1 MKMEVFYPRLY
12 IICIFGAI
20 NMMERS
26 IILRVMSMDLNKRI
40 MNRLSLLFFL
50 ILFSMLLSCTG
61 NKAYD
66 QQLSK
71 ADSIMDIA
79 DDSAQI
85 AIKMLDALK
94 PEWSKFTK
102 AQRMRYD
109 LLYHKAMNKAYI
121 DFTSDSTM
129 LEVVDYYEQHGSAN
143 DRMLAY
149 YILGCVYRDM
159 HEAPMALEYY
169 NKATEQA
176 DTAAQDCN
184 YATLCRVY
192 SQMGFL
198 FAKQHLPHQELASL
212 DKAVKYAYLAKDTL
226 NAIRYYQN
234 KQAIY
239 ASQNKLDSAIIINN
253 QAAKLFKQIG
263 ALKEANIAFGCNF
276 EYYLKKKMLKEAEEA
291 FKAYLSTN
299 YHGNDNWKDA
309 YAYILYERG
318 SYYLALGKMD
328 SAYSCLKQS
337 FEQSK
342 SFNNLAVSTKGL
354 AQYYALTN
362 QPDLATKYALLS
374 SEYNDSDLIVTKLG
388 QLQQIQAMYDY
399 NRNKEIANQA
409 QIKAEQRM
417 DAIYT
422 IAICAIL
429 MCSVSFSVYRKRL
442 KLRNKRIA
450 MTQKMYIDSVQ
461 QLNVAQQELAKLHD
475 LNENT
480 ITELVK
486 EKEDTIQKLQSEVRK
501 YEETNI
507 GRNLLELE
515 KCLKQSA
522 IYKKLVYL
530 ENHPQEKMTK
540 ADWENLEETIEEFV
554 YGFADLKQKLNN
566 KEYHICLL
574 VKLHFSPSSIS
585 SFIGTSLSDI
595 SNSRKR
601 MLAKICGTSGNGKE
615 FDSYIHHIL

>member
-1 MKMEVFYPRLY
+1 MIKKLNTLFTW
-12 IICIFGAI
+12 
-20 NMMERS
+20 
-26 IILRVMSMDLNKRI
+26 ILLP
-40 MNRLSLLFFL
+40 
-50 ILFSMLLSCTG
+50 ILFISCTG

-66 QQLSK
+66 KLLIK
-71 ADSIMDIA
+71 ADSIMNID
-79 DDSAQI
+79 DDSAEV
-85 AIKMLDALK
+85 AIRMMQSIK
-94 PEWSKFTK
+94 PELSQFSKSQK
-102 AQRMRYD
+102 KRYE

-143 DRMLAY
+143 EKMLAY

-169 NKATEQA
+169 NKATELA
-176 DTAAQDCN
+176 DTTAKDCD
-184 YATLCRVY
+184 YATLCRIY

-318 SYYLALGKMD
+318 SYYLAVGKKD

-342 SFNNLAVSTKGL
+342 SFSNLAASTRGL
-354 AQYYALTN
+354 AQYYAKTSN
-362 QPDLATKYALLS
+362 PVLAAKYALLS
-374 SEYNDSDLIVTKLG
+374 SAYNDSDLIATRQG
-388 QLQQIQAMYDY
+388 QLQQVQAMYNY
-399 NRNKEIANQA
+399 NRNKDIAYKA
-409 QIKAEQRM
+409 QLKAEQRM
-417 DAIYT
+417 SIIY
-422 IAICAIL
+422 IVIICAIL
-429 MCSVSFSVYRKRL
+429 LFIVSISIYRKRL
-442 KLRNKRIA
+442 RLRNKRIA
-450 MTQKMYIDSVQ
+450 MVQKMYNDSVQ
-461 QLNVAQQELAKLHD
+461 QLNEAQQELLKLQD

-480 ITELVK
+480 IATLVK
-486 EKEDTIQKLQSEVRK
+486 EKEETIQKLQMEVKK
-501 YEETNI
+501 YEEANI
-507 GRNLLELE
+507 GHNLLELE
-515 KCLKQSA
+515 KQLKQSP
-522 IYKKLVYL
+522 IYQQLVYL
-530 ENHPQEKMTK
+530 ENHPLEKMTK
-540 ADWENLEETIEEFV
+540 NDWSNLEETVEKFV
-554 YGFADLKQKLNN
+554 YGFADLKQKLNT

-574 VKLHFSPSSIS
+574 VKLHFSPSTIS
-585 SFIGTSLSDI
+585 SLIGTSLSDI
-595 SNSRKR
+595 SNSRRR
-601 MLAKICGTSGNGKE
+601 MLAKICGNSGNGKD
-615 FDSYIHHIL
+615 FDDYIHHIL

>member
-1 MKMEVFYPRLY
+1 
-12 IICIFGAI
+12 
-20 NMMERS
+20 
-26 IILRVMSMDLNKRI
+26 
-40 MNRLSLLFFL
+40 
-50 ILFSMLLSCTG
+50 MLLSCTG
-61 NKAYD
+61 NKVYNH
-66 QQLSK
+66 QLSK

-129 LEVVDYYEQHGSAN
+129 LAVVDYYEHHGTAN

-176 DTAAQDCN
+176 DTAAQDCD

-226 NAIRYYQN
+226 NAIRYYEN

-239 ASQNKLDSAIIINN
+239 ANQNKLDSAIIINN

-318 SYYLALGKMD
+318 SYYLAVGKKD

-342 SFNNLAVSTKGL
+342 SYNNLAVSAKGL

-429 MCSVSFSVYRKRL
+429 MCSVSFSVYRKKL

-515 KCLKQSA
+515 KFLKQSA

>member
-1 MKMEVFYPRLY
+1 MIKKLNTLFTW
-12 IICIFGAI
+12 
-20 NMMERS
+20 
-26 IILRVMSMDLNKRI
+26 ILLP
-40 MNRLSLLFFL
+40 
-50 ILFSMLLSCTG
+50 ILFVSCTG

-66 QQLSK
+66 KLLIK
-71 ADSIMDIA
+71 ADSIMNID
-79 DDSAQI
+79 DDSAEV
-85 AIKMLDALK
+85 AIRLMQSIK
-94 PEWSKFTK
+94 PELSQFSKSQK
-102 AQRMRYD
+102 KRYE

-143 DRMLAY
+143 DKMLAY

-169 NKATEQA
+169 NKATELA
-176 DTAAQDCN
+176 DTTAKDCD
-184 YATLCRVY
+184 YATLCRIY

-318 SYYLALGKMD
+318 SYYLAVGKMD

-342 SFNNLAVSTKGL
+342 SFSNLAASTRGL
-354 AQYYALTN
+354 AQYYAKTSN
-362 QPDLATKYALLS
+362 PVLAAKYALLS
-374 SEYNDSDLIVTKLG
+374 SAYNDSDLIATRQG
-388 QLQQIQAMYDY
+388 QLQQVQAMYNY
-399 NRNKEIANQA
+399 NRNKDIAYKA
-409 QIKAEQRM
+409 QLKAEQWM
-417 DAIYT
+417 SIIY
-422 IAICAIL
+422 IVIICAIL
-429 MCSVSFSVYRKRL
+429 LFIVSISIYRKRL
-442 KLRNKRIA
+442 RLRNKRIA
-450 MTQKMYIDSVQ
+450 MVQKMYNDSVQ
-461 QLNVAQQELAKLHD
+461 QLNEAQQELLKLQD

-480 ITELVK
+480 IATLVK
-486 EKEDTIQKLQSEVRK
+486 EKEETIQKLQMEVKK
-501 YEETNI
+501 YEEANI
-507 GRNLLELE
+507 GHNLLELE
-515 KCLKQSA
+515 KQLKQSP
-522 IYKKLVYL
+522 IYQQLVYL
-530 ENHPQEKMTK
+530 ENHPLEKMTK
-540 ADWENLEETIEEFV
+540 NDWSNLEETVEKFV
-554 YGFADLKQKLNN
+554 YGFADLKQKLNT

-574 VKLHFSPSSIS
+574 VKLHFSPSTIS
-585 SFIGTSLSDI
+585 SLIGTSLSDI
-595 SNSRKR
+595 SNSRRR
-601 MLAKICGTSGNGKE
+601 MLAKICGNSGNGKD
-615 FDSYIHHIL
+615 FDDYIHHIL

>member
-1 MKMEVFYPRLY
+1 MIKKLNTLFTW
-12 IICIFGAI
+12 
-20 NMMERS
+20 
-26 IILRVMSMDLNKRI
+26 ILLP
-40 MNRLSLLFFL
+40 
-50 ILFSMLLSCTG
+50 ILFVSCTG

-66 QQLSK
+66 KLLIK
-71 ADSIMDIA
+71 ADSIMNID
-79 DDSAQI
+79 DDSAEV
-85 AIKMLDALK
+85 AIRMMQSIK
-94 PEWSKFTK
+94 PELSQFSKSQK
-102 AQRMRYD
+102 KRYE

-143 DRMLAY
+143 EKMLAY

-169 NKATEQA
+169 NKATELA
-176 DTAAQDCN
+176 DTTAKDCD
-184 YATLCRVY
+184 YATLCRIY

-212 DKAVKYAYLAKDTL
+212 DKAVKYAYFAKDTL

-318 SYYLALGKMD
+318 SYYLAVGKKD
-328 SAYSCLKQS
+328 SAYSFLKQS

-342 SFNNLAVSTKGL
+342 SFSNLAASTRGL
-354 AQYYALTN
+354 AQYYAKTSN
-362 QPDLATKYALLS
+362 PVLAAKYALLS
-374 SEYNDSDLIVTKLG
+374 SAYNDSDLIATRQG
-388 QLQQIQAMYDY
+388 QLQQVQAMYNY
-399 NRNKEIANQA
+399 NRNKDIAYKA
-409 QIKAEQRM
+409 QLKAEQRM
-417 DAIYT
+417 SIIY
-422 IAICAIL
+422 IVIICAIL
-429 MCSVSFSVYRKRL
+429 LFIVSISIYRKRL
-442 KLRNKRIA
+442 RLRNKRIA
-450 MTQKMYIDSVQ
+450 MVQKMYNDSVQ
-461 QLNVAQQELAKLHD
+461 QLNEAQQELLKLQD

-480 ITELVK
+480 IATLVK
-486 EKEDTIQKLQSEVRK
+486 EKEETIQKLQMEVKK
-501 YEETNI
+501 YEEANI
-507 GRNLLELE
+507 GHNLLELE
-515 KCLKQSA
+515 KQLKQSP
-522 IYKKLVYL
+522 IYQQLVYL
-530 ENHPQEKMTK
+530 ENHPLEKMTK
-540 ADWENLEETIEEFV
+540 NDWSNLEETVEKFV
-554 YGFADLKQKLNN
+554 YGFADLKQKLNT

-574 VKLHFSPSSIS
+574 VKLHFSPSTIS
-585 SFIGTSLSDI
+585 SLIGTSLSDI
-595 SNSRKR
+595 SNSRRR
-601 MLAKICGTSGNGKE
+601 MLAKICGNSGNGKD
-615 FDSYIHHIL
+615 FDDYIHHIL